1 MTKNFK
7 QTILN
12 KFFSEIA
19 SSRHNIPQIEA
30 LMFKVNEEFGLPEE
44 QFQNLMIAVTE
55 IVSNAIVHGNKEN
68 PDKKVSVTVEYD
80 SQKMYVKVTDEGNGF
95 DIYNIPNPTL
105 PENITKSSGRGIF
118 IVKSLVDDFSY
129 RHTEKGS
136 EFILLVKKR

>member
-1 MTKNFK
+1 MNT
-7 QTILN
+7 L
-12 KFFSEIA
+12 FSEII
-19 SSRHNIPQIEA
+19 SSRHNIPHIEA
-30 LMFKVNEEFGLPEE
+30 LMFKANEEFGLREE

-55 IVSNAIVHGNKEN
+55 IVSNGIVHGNKEN

-95 DIYNIPNPTL
+95 DIYNIPDPTL
-105 PENITKSSGRGIF
+105 PENITKASGRGIF

-136 EFILLVKKR
+136 EFILLVKKK

>member
-1 MTKNFK
+1 
-7 QTILN
+7 
-12 KFFSEIA
+12 
-19 SSRHNIPQIEA
+19 
-30 LMFKVNEEFGLPEE
+30 MFKANEEFGLREE

-95 DIYNIPNPTL
+95 DIYNIPDPTL
-105 PENITKSSGRGIF
+105 PENITKASGRGIF

-136 EFILLVKKR
+136 EFILLVKKK